1 MPAMKKLGG
10 EGIKFAINT
19 SEFTKKTTDLGQKE
33 I

>member
-19 SEFTKKTTDLGQKE
+19 SEFTKKTTDLG
-33 I
+33 